1 MGGSYI
7 NGGVMDDP
15 KTSIDLDQDQSNRA
29 IFQGG
34 AKYWEQGL
42 DNELLLQFIN
52 TIENI
57 KTSSK
62 PSKMRF
68 ESRKNFNT

>member
-34 AKYWEQGL
+34 QILRAGYKIMSYCCNSEMQL
-42 DNELLLQFIN
+42 KI
-52 TIENI
+52 
-57 KTSSK
+57 
-62 PSKMRF
+62 
-68 ESRKNFNT
+68 